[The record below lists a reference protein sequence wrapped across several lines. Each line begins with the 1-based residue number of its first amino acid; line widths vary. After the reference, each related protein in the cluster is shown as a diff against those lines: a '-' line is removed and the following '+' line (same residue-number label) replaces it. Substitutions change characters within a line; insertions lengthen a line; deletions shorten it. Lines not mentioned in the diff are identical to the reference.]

1 MKRLIEF
8 KFQEDAYLLEEEGI
22 TIFTI
27 KVTDLKFSSLDF
39 YNGVYKDKLPQVELI
54 NKLSDDPH
62 KKGEYIYS
70 WLADII
76 AQVNME
82 FPETDLK
89 NEIFD
94 ESTPDK
100 LIRLFEYAACAGDG
114 FFIDGNI
121 PYIEI
126 PDPTGKADFAVN
138 ISGDSMEP
146 TIVDKSTI
154 YIQSVEELQHKD
166 VGLFVVNGDVMCKRY
181 IKCGRGYKLVPDNNN
196 GSHKTF
202 GKEDIITYKLLGKVI
217 L

>member
-8 KFQEDAYLLEEEGI
+8 KFQNEAFQLVEEGSA
-22 TIFTI
+22 IFTV
-27 KVTDLKFSSLDF
+27 KAADLKFNSLDF
-39 YNGVYKDKLPQVELI
+39 YNGVYKDKSPQIELI
-54 NKLSDDPH
+54 NKLSSDPY

-82 FPETDLK
+82 FPETECE
-89 NEIFD
+89 NEDFD
-94 ESTPDK
+94 RSAPDI
-100 LIRLFEYAACAGDG
+100 LIPLYEYAACAGDG

-121 PYIEI
+121 PYVKI

-146 TIVDKSTI
+146 TIADKSTI
-154 YIQSVEELQHKD
+154 YIQVVEELQHRD

-181 IKCGRGYKLVPDNNN
+181 IKCGRGHKLVPDNNN

-202 GKEDIITYKLLGKVI
+202 GKEDIVTYKLLGKVI